1 MELSVRS
8 CRGTFFC
15 IRETKTF
22 SNISLDLRNI
32 LFPQQMFPLVRVEET
47 MLTRFL
53 GPASSLNIHKCLGT
67 SLSAFF

>member
-1 MELSVRS
+1 MELAVRS
-8 CRGTFFC
+8 CRGTFFFFC

-22 SNISLDLRNI
+22 SNISQDLRNI

-53 GPASSLNIHKCLGT
+53 GPLPH
-67 SLSAFF
+67 